1 MSLSTSLLSWCMD
14 CAVNE
19 LCKSLLSAWEKSI
32 DRFIEFV
39 SVSGNEISFTE
50 PAFDIGDI
58 EEEDEEDMNLCGC
71 IVESTSIVVFA
82 VVASAALDML
92 ISDSDVFAARGSSWN
107 FVVLDVLSLV

>member
-1 MSLSTSLLSWCMD
+1 VSLSTLLLSWCMD

-19 LCKSLLSAWEKSI
+19 LCESWEKSK

-39 SVSGNEISFTE
+39 FVSVNEISFTE

-58 EEEDEEDMNLCGC
+58 EEEDEEDMNICGF

-82 VVASAALDML
+82 VVASVALDML
-92 ISDSDVFAARGSSWN
+92 ISDTDVFDARGSSLN